1 MTTDHHDRPKRR
13 PFKFALP
20 LAMRALLF
28 ATISAASLPCFAE
41 DAVTAQRYGDTLRDP
56 RQPMNLYQMFDSG
69 EELKVM
75 RHIDNSILIICWMPA
90 SDGTFGR
97 YQISG
102 LDGYCTRDQ
111 VVKFLNRFYEA
122 DHRKETQMDI
132 PNIVLAGNNWGAG
145 HDLKPALK
153 AVSAKKAI
161 AVYYVGGWAFS
172 KISLIPEPDSRKRL
186 IVRSYQEA
194 SK

>member
-1 MTTDHHDRPKRR
+1 MTTDPHDRPKRK
-13 PFKFALP
+13 PFNFASP
-20 LAMRALLF
+20 HAMRALLF
-28 ATISAASLPCFAE
+28 AIISAASLPCFAE
-41 DAVTAQRYGDTLRDP
+41 DAAPAQRYGDTLRDP
-56 RQPMNLYQMFDSG
+56 RQPMSLYQMFDSG
-69 EELKVM
+69 EEPKVM
-75 RHIDNSILIICWMPA
+75 RQINNSILIICWMPA

-122 DHRKETQMDI
+122 DHRKETQMDT

-145 HDLKPALK
+145 LDLKPTLK
-153 AVSAKKAI
+153 ALSAKKAI

-172 KISLIPEPDSRKRL
+172 KVSLIPEPDSRKRL